1 MGCQRPAS
9 LRQRGLNSL
18 SVELDRDQSL
28 LQALSR
34 GEPEA
39 AAALFRQHG
48 AKMVAFA
55 RRYVGD
61 PAAAED
67 VVTGL
72 IGRWL
77 ERPPHTGSVEHVS
90 AFLATSVYHAAIDWI
105 RRERAEQGMRPRGV
119 PLASQRGT
127 APLVDA
133 SSPSSVEAMRKRLS
147 SAMERLNEDERLL
160 LESHYG
166 RALTVDECMAQLGIT
181 RAAFHQR
188 VHRARAR
195 LARLLEA
202 ES

>member
-1 MGCQRPAS
+1 M
-9 LRQRGLNSL
+9 
-18 SVELDRDQSL
+18 ELDRDQAL
-28 LQALSR
+28 LQGLAR

-48 AKMVAFA
+48 ARMVAFA

-67 VVTGL
+67 VVIGL

-77 ERPPHTGSVEHVS
+77 ERPPRTSSVEHVG

-105 RRERAEQGMRPRGV
+105 RRERAAQGMPPRGV
-119 PLASQRGT
+119 PLDSHHPRT

-133 SSPSSVEAMRKRLS
+133 SSMSSPESMRRRLS
-147 SAMERLNEDERLL
+147 SALERLSEEERVL
-160 LESHYG
+160 LETHYG
-166 RALTVDECMAQLGIT
+166 RALTVDECMAQFGVT

-188 VHRARAR
+188 VHRARVR

-202 ES
+202 EL